1 VNHQPP
7 PMGSVIP
14 ASLLLSKDDSTF
26 SFMKSQYMALGV
38 SVFSML
44 MKEQLFQV
52 TAKIAKRIDSQ
63 VLSKYLSYQ
72 VCVFSHVNSQSSLL
86 GFKMTF
92 YLKSLCAQNSHILF
106 GSVNI
111 QNI

>member
-1 VNHQPP
+1 MFVLYAAYGLGTTAVESMLLVVNHQSP
-7 PMGSVIP
+7 PMGSFSVIP

-63 VLSKYLSYQ
+63 VLSYIP
-72 VCVFSHVNSQSSLL
+72 
-86 GFKMTF
+86 
-92 YLKSLCAQNSHILF
+92 LK
-106 GSVNI
+106 VNI
-111 QNI
+111 